1 MRPTGAHLPSRLLLA
16 AGAVAAL
23 VCLVLPLGTLRDVV
37 YALVCWGSLA
47 ALAVGVRRNRPHDPA
62 AWWLVAAGVACWAL
76 GDLTWDVVEDVL
88 HGDPFPS
95 VADVPYLLAY
105 PLLAAGLWRF
115 VRARADGRDR
125 DGLIDS
131 AIFTVGVGLLM
142 WVFLVQPA
150 LGDVEA
156 TPLARVVAAAYP
168 VGDVLLLAVLVR
180 LLTTGGART
189 AAFGLLAAGGALS
202 LLADCAFQLLSLN
215 GGDGA
220 RVLDGAWLIAYT
232 CYAAAALHP
241 SMRRMTD
248 PQPRTGVAVG
258 RARLV
263 ALTAASL
270 LSPATQVLQLA
281 LGLRLTGWAV
291 ALSSVALFL
300 LVVWRMSG
308 LVTHLQQQ
316 AVQLAAL
323 ARTDALTGLA
333 NRRSGDAELAR
344 MQARARQDG
353 TPLSLAVLD
362 LDRFKVFNDTF
373 GHQAGDRLLTEAAA
387 AWKRRLRGSGAVLVR
402 WGGEEFTVLLPG
414 HDLESAAALVEQL
427 NAVTPAG
434 QTFSAGVARWDGAEG
449 PAELTARADRAL
461 YRAKSAGRSR
471 VLTDAAP
478 PGPRPPDPVVPT
490 ATA

>member
-1 MRPTGAHLPSRLLLA
+1 MRPTGPRSPARLLLA

-23 VCLVLPLGTLRDVV
+23 VCALLPLGALRDGV
-37 YALVCWGSLA
+37 YALVCWGSVA
-47 ALAVGVRRNRPHDPA
+47 AVVVGIRRNRPREPA
-62 AWWLVAAGVACWAL
+62 AWWLVAAGVASWGL
-76 GDLTWDVVEDVL
+76 GDLTWDVVADVL

-95 VADVPYLLAY
+95 AADVFYLLAY

-115 VRARADGRDR
+115 VRARTDGRDR

-131 AIFTVGVGLLM
+131 AVFTVGVGLLM

-150 LGDVEA
+150 LGDTGA

-168 VGDVLLLAVLVR
+168 VGDVLLLALLVR
-180 LLTTGGART
+180 LLTTGGARDT
-189 AAFGLLAAGGALS
+189 AFRLLAAAGALS
-202 LLADCAFQLLSLN
+202 LLADSAFQLLSLD
-215 GGDGA
+215 GGDGG
-220 RVLDGAWLIAYT
+220 RLLDAVWLVAYT
-232 CYAAAALHP
+232 CYGAAALHP
-241 SMRRMTD
+241 SMRCMTD
-248 PQPRTGVAVG
+248 RQPRTGVIVG

-308 LVTHLQQQ
+308 LVAHLQQQ
-316 AVQLAAL
+316 AAQLAAL
-323 ARTDALTGLA
+323 ARTDTLTGLA

-344 MQARARQDG
+344 MQVRARQDG

-387 AWKRRLRGSGAVLVR
+387 AWKRRLRGTGALLVR

-414 HDLESAAALVEQL
+414 HDLEDAAALVEQL
-427 NAVTPAG
+427 SAVTPAG
-434 QTFSAGVARWDGAEG
+434 QTFSAGVARWDGEED

-461 YRAKSAGRSR
+461 YRAKAAGRSR
-471 VLTDAAP
+471 VLTAAAP

-490 ATA
+490 TTA